1 MKDASGSSHKSCY
14 LQCRPVAV
22 SRWRGNPRH
31 TGPRRLIASLAAA
44 GATQP
49 DLRRPGALKIT
60 ASCVQRPLRACHA
73 HCLRP
78 AALTLRPRRPRSA
91 RASRSGILH
100 ASPSLRWSDQ
110 LRARGK
116 ERSLRCASFRAR
128 LRHASA
134 SFAREKRAAF
144 LRSFSRRTAR
154 LCASVQSTALTRP
167 LRPAGGRT
175 RFLLKAT
182 SAGRP
187 AARATRVKGD
197 RPD

>member
-1 MKDASGSSHKSCY
+1 MLPAPATRAVICSAAPLPYPADAGT
-14 LQCRPVAV
+14 
-22 SRWRGNPRH
+22 PRH
-31 TGPRRLIASLAAA
+31 TGPRRLIACLAAA

-100 ASPSLRWSDQ
+100 ASPSLRWSSQ

-116 ERSLRCASFRAR
+116 QRSLRCASFRAR

-134 SFAREKRAAF
+134 SFAREKTRRRSQVFFPPRRAAPCISPVY
-144 LRSFSRRTAR
+144 RPHPPAQVSRGPDAVPSEDYSRWPPC
-154 LCASVQSTALTRP
+154 CAGYS
-167 LRPAGGRT
+167 GEGR
-175 RFLLKAT
+175 
-182 SAGRP
+182 
-187 AARATRVKGD
+187 
-197 RPD
+197 

>member
-1 MKDASGSSHKSCY
+1 MTTARARPGFASFGTVMKDAPGSRHKSCY

-22 SRWRGNPRH
+22 SRCRGNPRQ

-100 ASPSLRWSDQ
+100 ASPSLRWLDQ
-110 LRARGK
+110 LRARGNQ
-116 ERSLRCASFRAR
+116 RSLRCASFRAR

-134 SFAREKRAAF
+134 SFAREKRRRRSQVFFPPPGAALCISPVF
-144 LRSFSRRTAR
+144 SPSPARSD
-154 LCASVQSTALTRP
+154 QQ
-167 LRPAGGRT
+167 G
-175 RFLLKAT
+175 
-182 SAGRP
+182 AGR
-187 AARATRVKGD
+187 GSS
-197 RPD
+197 

>member
-1 MKDASGSSHKSCY
+1 MLVPVRLGLRRTGRTHYRPNSSLTSGVTCSALGLQARPVSHRATAWRCALHARSEKAAGHFAPGARSVPSGTTTARARWDFAPFGAVMKDAPGSRHKSCY

-31 TGPRRLIASLAAA
+31 TGPRRLIACLAAA

-100 ASPSLRWSDQ
+100 ASPSLRCLDQ
-110 LRARGK
+110 
-116 ERSLRCASFRAR
+116 
-128 LRHASA
+128 
-134 SFAREKRAAF
+134 
-144 LRSFSRRTAR
+144 
-154 LCASVQSTALTRP
+154 
-167 LRPAGGRT
+167 
-175 RFLLKAT
+175 
-182 SAGRP
+182 
-187 AARATRVKGD
+187 
-197 RPD
+197 